1 MQLRETQIFLSGL
14 GDIEDHHVHVHHV
27 HFYHVHDHHVHDHH
41 VYEWERL
48 CCLGG
53 KKKMELEK
61 KECYLAEGR
70 TNKQTGED
78 RATKSAMDTEIEFRN
93 FYQTHGSHG
102 SDLWLSM
109 SVSP

>member
-1 MQLRETQIFLSGL
+1 MQLSETQIFLSGL
-14 GDIEDHHVHVHHV
+14 GDIKDHHVHVHHV
-27 HFYHVHDHHVHDHH
+27 HHVH
-41 VYEWERL
+41 EWERL
-48 CCLGG
+48 CCLGGG

-61 KECYLAEGR
+61 KECYLADGR
-70 TNKQTGED
+70 TKKQSRED
-78 RATKSAMDTEIEFRN
+78 RATKSMDTEIEFRN

>member
-27 HFYHVHDHHVHDHH
+27 HHVHDHHIHDHH

-53 KKKMELEK
+53 EEK
-61 KECYLAEGR
+61 EGTGEEGMLPCGR
-70 TNKQTGED
+70 TDEQTNNG
-78 RATKSAMDTEIEFRN
+78 
-93 FYQTHGSHG
+93 G
-102 SDLWLSM
+102 
-109 SVSP
+109 